1 MPRGVHKFPPF
12 CGIILDAD
20 SGFYKIYNGKNQFRY
35 KCSHDKETHRCGS
48 EYCKRIGL
56 KLGFKVG
63 TSFCEHNRIRSHC
76 KDCGGASMCE
86 HGRQRHI
93 CKDCGGASMCEHGR
107 QRHLCKNC
115 GGASVCEHGRKRSQC
130 KDCGGASVCEHGR
143 QRSAC
148 PECPMGEKVK
158 RALCSI
164 CAQTKLSGSR
174 RFKLG
179 ICAKCEKVKP
189 ERIEVTFGRQIID
202 VFGHEPNTKDKSV
215 ATSSRCA
222 DLEHRRPD
230 LLWVHQGKVAVVVE
244 IDENSH
250 VDRETSCEIRKIS
263 EQNLAIQELDG
274 CANIP
279 VHTIRV
285 NPDAYDGGDF
295 ALEDRAQI
303 VADIVRHI
311 FNDDSHEPNGFAKM
325 YFVCYH
331 SKAQFQISAHAE
343 HWISDVI

>member
-1 MPRGVHKFPPF
+1 
-12 CGIILDAD
+12 
-20 SGFYKIYNGKNQFRY
+20 
-35 KCSHDKETHRCGS
+35 
-48 EYCKRIGL
+48 
-56 KLGFKVG
+56 
-63 TSFCEHNRIRSHC
+63 
-76 KDCGGASMCE
+76 
-86 HGRQRHI
+86 
-93 CKDCGGASMCEHGR
+93 
-107 QRHLCKNC
+107 
-115 GGASVCEHGRKRSQC
+115 
-130 KDCGGASVCEHGR
+130 
-143 QRSAC
+143 
-148 PECPMGEKVK
+148 MGEKVK
-158 RALCSI
+158 RKLCTI
-164 CAQTKLSGSR
+164 CAETQLTRRTYQTR
-174 RFKLG
+174 

-202 VFGHEPNTKDKSV
+202 AFGHEPNTKDKSL

-285 NPDAYDGGDF
+285 NPDAYDGSNTT
-295 ALEDRAQI
+295 LEDRARI
-303 VADIVRHI
+303 VADIMHRI
-311 FNDDSHEPNGFAKM
+311 FDDDSHEPNGFAKM

-331 SKAQFQISAHAE
+331 SKAQFQIDAHAE
-343 HWISDVI
+343 HWICDTFPQ

>member
-1 MPRGVHKFPPF
+1 
-12 CGIILDAD
+12 
-20 SGFYKIYNGKNQFRY
+20 
-35 KCSHDKETHRCGS
+35 
-48 EYCKRIGL
+48 
-56 KLGFKVG
+56 
-63 TSFCEHNRIRSHC
+63 
-76 KDCGGASMCE
+76 
-86 HGRQRHI
+86 
-93 CKDCGGASMCEHGR
+93 
-107 QRHLCKNC
+107 
-115 GGASVCEHGRKRSQC
+115 
-130 KDCGGASVCEHGR
+130 
-143 QRSAC
+143 
-148 PECPMGEKVK
+148 MGEKVK

-164 CAQTKLSGSR
+164 CAQTRLSGSR
-174 RFKLG
+174 QYKLG

-202 VFGHEPNTKDKSV
+202 VFGHEPNTKDKSL

-295 ALEDRAQI
+295 TLEDRAQI
-303 VADIVRHI
+303 VADIMRHT

>member
-1 MPRGVHKFPPF
+1 
-12 CGIILDAD
+12 
-20 SGFYKIYNGKNQFRY
+20 
-35 KCSHDKETHRCGS
+35 
-48 EYCKRIGL
+48 
-56 KLGFKVG
+56 
-63 TSFCEHNRIRSHC
+63 
-76 KDCGGASMCE
+76 
-86 HGRQRHI
+86 
-93 CKDCGGASMCEHGR
+93 
-107 QRHLCKNC
+107 
-115 GGASVCEHGRKRSQC
+115 
-130 KDCGGASVCEHGR
+130 
-143 QRSAC
+143 
-148 PECPMGEKVK
+148 MGEKVK
-158 RALCSI
+158 RKLCTI
-164 CAQTKLSGSR
+164 CAQTRLSGSR
-174 RFKLG
+174 QYKLG

-202 VFGHEPNTKDKSV
+202 AFGHEPNTKDKSL

-295 ALEDRAQI
+295 TLEDRAQI
-303 VADIVRHI
+303 VADIMRHI
-311 FNDDSHEPNGFAKM
+311 FDDDSHEPNGFAKM

-331 SKAQFQISAHAE
+331 SKAQFQIDAHAE
-343 HWISDVI
+343 HWICDVM

>member
-1 MPRGVHKFPPF
+1 
-12 CGIILDAD
+12 
-20 SGFYKIYNGKNQFRY
+20 
-35 KCSHDKETHRCGS
+35 
-48 EYCKRIGL
+48 
-56 KLGFKVG
+56 
-63 TSFCEHNRIRSHC
+63 
-76 KDCGGASMCE
+76 
-86 HGRQRHI
+86 
-93 CKDCGGASMCEHGR
+93 
-107 QRHLCKNC
+107 
-115 GGASVCEHGRKRSQC
+115 
-130 KDCGGASVCEHGR
+130 
-143 QRSAC
+143 
-148 PECPMGEKVK
+148 MGEKVK

-164 CAQTKLSGSR
+164 CAQTKLNGR
-174 RFKLG
+174 QYKLR

-202 VFGHEPNTKDKSV
+202 AFGHEPNTKDKSL

-295 ALEDRAQI
+295 TLEDRAQI
-303 VADIVRHI
+303 VADIMRHI
-311 FNDDSHEPNGFAKM
+311 FDDDSHEPNGFAKM

-331 SKAQFQISAHAE
+331 SKARFQIDAHAE